1 MPKPVQQPA
10 VIRVMPLALAL
21 LFVAAIVG
29 VSAYFQQRVRSSE
42 AYTLVLDSLRRS
54 PEAMQ
59 ALGAGIHE
67 TSWFIR
73 SDYQRS
79 DTGETTIIVFDAAG
93 SKSKRSVT
101 GVLFQP
107 YVGARQTILGLTI
120 E

>member
-1 MPKPVQQPA
+1 MPKPTPKPA
-10 VIRVMPLALAL
+10 SFRGMPFILALV
-21 LFVAAIVG
+21 FVAAVVG
-29 VSAYFQQRVRSSE
+29 VSAYFQQQVRSGE

-54 PEAMQ
+54 PDAMQ
-59 ALGAGIHE
+59 ALGAGIRE

-79 DTGETTIIVFDAAG
+79 DTGETTLIVFDAAG
-93 SKSKRSVT
+93 SKAKRSVT

-107 YVGARQTILGLTI
+107 YVGARLTIMRLTI

>member
-1 MPKPVQQPA
+1 MPF
-10 VIRVMPLALAL
+10 ALAL
-21 LFVAAIVG
+21 LFVAAVLG
-29 VSAYFQQRVRSSE
+29 VSAYFQQQVRSSQ

-59 ALGAGIHE
+59 VLGVGIHE

-79 DTGETTIIVFDAAG
+79 DTGETTLIVFDAAG

-107 YVGARQTILGLTI
+107 YVGARLKILRLTL